1 MLVIS
6 RDKRYATVHLG
17 GSVPTQPRSNRDGTM
32 GDVHTEPEA
41 KAPTPAW
48 RDPLSAGFRA
58 HRHLLLLRLRWHERR
73 AVDES
78 DQGPLQRNHG

>member
-1 MLVIS
+1 
-6 RDKRYATVHLG
+6 
-17 GSVPTQPRSNRDGTM
+17 M
-32 GDVHTEPEA
+32 GDVDTEPEA
-41 KAPTPAW
+41 KAHMPVW

-78 DQGPLQRNHG
+78 DIRPPQSDARPPRRRPLQRNHG